1 MDYEQ
6 VRRENNIKIEGSSL
20 EALRGQGTVGKIW
33 YGVAV
38 SDIAKLKSNN
48 NKENPL
54 SPIPFEKNHHRKN
67 SPGKRQHISLFL
79 VSDHIS
85 SL

>member
-38 SDIAKLKSNN
+38 
-48 NKENPL
+48 
-54 SPIPFEKNHHRKN
+54 
-67 SPGKRQHISLFL
+67 
-79 VSDHIS
+79 
-85 SL
+85 